1 MRAARTLGELSLR
14 EVQPAA
20 ALADMGRDPV
30 SVAHPGPMSSNDSND
45 DDPEHQVVLTVVQD
59 HTETIIVADIL
70 AAAIDESFIRVV
82 EFGRAGR
89 SPDRAVAIY
98 WAGFSG
104 NAVRTVSGQLLCS
117 ADERSCLVTLVDT
130 PSCSELASSTE
141 LPASTDRSGDG
152 KGSPRWPIRVLRLLN
167 ASTAMQKPIRL

>member
-1 MRAARTLGELSLR
+1 
-14 EVQPAA
+14 
-20 ALADMGRDPV
+20 
-30 SVAHPGPMSSNDSND
+30 MSSNDSND

-130 PSCSELASSTE
+130 PSCSELASS
-141 LPASTDRSGDG
+141 LDRVARIDR
-152 KGSPRWPIRVLRLLN
+152 PVWRWQRLAEMADTGLALVERINRHAETNPLVTHIDRRALSAISAVSHARRQDCRV
-167 ASTAMQKPIRL
+167 AHVA